1 MIRRPPRS
9 TRTDTHLPSRR
20 SADLDLFGEDSY
32 FADGELFWQ
41 MQNAAVAA
49 KRDALL
55 EVGWREVVVLER
67 GRRFHEWEHEK
78 TAKRK
83 GGKVFVTVSPRGEI
97 EFHEGWPT
105 RQEAR
110 RAQRGGDAEPDAR
123 SEAHTSEIQ
132 SLM

>member
-67 GRRFHEWEHEK
+67 GRRFHEWEHGK

-83 GGKVFVTVSPRGEI
+83 GGRVFVTVWPRGEI
-97 EFHEGWPT
+97 EFPE
-105 RQEAR
+105 
-110 RAQRGGDAEPDAR
+110 R
-123 SEAHTSEIQ
+123 SEEPTLELHY
-132 SLM
+132 LMSISYAVFCWKKKRRKDTTTY